1 MTPSALLFSLGGTF
15 LLLLSG
21 YLWGVRQGRNERER
35 LRLALEE
42 QEDKLTHRITTPVL
56 QAMQDQLITILQPLS
71 QQAEQTQVLEGELKK
86 AMQSFAQRQADEA
99 SLKETLQEVL
109 APIVERERRE
119 LALSAIPAH
128 DSDDRR
134 GLPVLLNAIASE
146 GGFTTVLLSDEV
158 GLPLATNN
166 EAEDTD
172 MFAGVSSLLVSM
184 FDRIVESGQP
194 TPLAVVLRDDNNQV
208 IIHRVFR
215 IHDERY
221 VLTAVNKG
229 TLLTPDALDPAV
241 TPIEQALVRPT
252 WTN

>member
-1 MTPSALLFSLGGTF
+1 MTPSALFFTLGGAA

-21 YLWGVRQGRNERER
+21 YLWGIRQGRSERDQ
-35 LRLALEE
+35 LREALEE
-42 QEDKLTHRITTPVL
+42 QEEKLAQRIATPVL
-56 QAMQDQLITILQPLS
+56 EAMQHQLNHILQPLS
-71 QQAEQTQVLEGELKK
+71 EQAQHSQVLEEELRK
-86 AMQSFAQRQADEA
+86 AMQSFSQRQADEA

-119 LALSAIPAH
+119 LALSALPAH

-134 GLPVLLNAIASE
+134 GLPVLLNAIATE

-166 EAEDTD
+166 SAEDTD

-184 FDRIVESGQP
+184 FDRIAESGQP
-194 TPLAVVLRDDNNQV
+194 TPMAVVLRDDDNQIV
-208 IIHRVFR
+208 IHRVFR
-215 IHDERY
+215 VQQERY

-241 TPIEQALVRPT
+241 TPIEQALNRPT
-252 WTN
+252 WST